1 MVEVM
6 KLDIHA
12 SEQDVLTGTLA
23 KLQEQEARTG
33 AEKVDRLMQQYR
45 GRGLAVLA
53 PSPKWWSSSDGRDIG
68 KYGKVSGAAPVGPGI
83 RPLRALEFR
92 IERVVSDPFQV
103 GSIRQT
109 QEIRSASRVGHRPPS
124 ANVRA
129 SGVIFCGVAFYLQ
142 PPRRFSLAVHQ
153 W

>member
-1 MVEVM
+1 MHVSRSAQLRRNV
-6 KLDIHA
+6 HRSPA
-12 SEQDVLTGTLA
+12 
-23 KLQEQEARTG
+23 
-33 AEKVDRLMQQYR
+33 
-45 GRGLAVLA
+45 AVLA

-129 SGVIFCGVAFYLQ
+129 A
-142 PPRRFSLAVHQ
+142 PPQTANS
-153 W
+153 